1 MDLASGYWQI
11 ELKENNKEKTAFI
24 SSAGLWEF
32 NFMLFRLCNAPA
44 TFQRLMDNILRD
56 PEWEAGQDYI
66 DDVIIGSSTFEK
78 HLIDMRNLFAKLKK
92 AKLKVKLSKCSF
104 GMKKFVYLEHEISTE
119 EVKPNPT
126 KIKAINKMQLLVYIS
141 GLRRFLGLMSYY
153 RRFVAKYA
161 FIAEPLNNLLQK
173 RKDL

>member
-1 MDLASGYWQI
+1 
-11 ELKENNKEKTAFI
+11 
-24 SSAGLWEF
+24 
-32 NFMLFRLCNAPA
+32 
-44 TFQRLMDNILRD
+44 
-56 PEWEAGQDYI
+56 
-66 DDVIIGSSTFEK
+66 
-78 HLIDMRNLFAKLKK
+78 
-92 AKLKVKLSKCSF
+92 
-104 GMKKFVYLEHEISTE
+104 MKKFVYLEHEISTE